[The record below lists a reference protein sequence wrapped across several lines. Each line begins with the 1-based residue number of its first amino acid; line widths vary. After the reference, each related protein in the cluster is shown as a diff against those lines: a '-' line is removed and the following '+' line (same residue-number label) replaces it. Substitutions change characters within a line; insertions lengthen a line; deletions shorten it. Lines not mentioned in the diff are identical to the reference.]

1 MPQDPEA
8 RFDRSRVKG
17 LVARL
22 VKLKDPAASTALE
35 VVAGAKLY
43 QVCTTRSHR
52 LQKVHRDRLI

>member
-43 QVCTTRSHR
+43 QVCTTHSNR
-52 LQKVHRDRLI
+52 L